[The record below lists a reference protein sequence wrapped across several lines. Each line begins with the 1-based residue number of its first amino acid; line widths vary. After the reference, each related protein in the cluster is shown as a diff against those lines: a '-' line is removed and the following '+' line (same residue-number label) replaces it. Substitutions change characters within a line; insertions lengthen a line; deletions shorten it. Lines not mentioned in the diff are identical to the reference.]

1 MMAVSQEYQDFVIE
15 MLAPLEPAA
24 RRMFGGL
31 GIFLGDAMF
40 GLIADDRL
48 YFKTGE
54 GNREAYQAAGMS
66 AFSYQARGRAN
77 RLKTLWEVP
86 PEVLEDPDEI
96 VVWAREAG
104 NAALAAQLDKKAKK
118 EKQS

>member
-1 MMAVSQEYQDFVIE
+1 
-15 MLAPLEPAA
+15 
-24 RRMFGGL
+24 
-31 GIFLGDAMF
+31 
-40 GLIADDRL
+40 
-48 YFKTGE
+48 
-54 GNREAYQAAGMS
+54 
-66 AFSYQARGRAN
+66 
-77 RLKTLWEVP
+77 VP